1 MVEGTWVVIINY
13 ILLPEII
20 IYAFKNMRF
29 IAVAYA
35 VLSSQSNIWELE
47 AVH

>member
-20 IYAFKNMRF
+20 LYAFKNMLF

-35 VLSSQSNIWELE
+35 IFIS
-47 AVH
+47 